1 MRIFVDT
8 NILVDLVCSREP
20 FLQEAQRLFTECV
33 AGNIDLVVSALSFVN
48 TVYIGKKY
56 GFVDIREKLYQIS
69 KIVDVVDLKGKTV
82 VEALNGTW
90 KDYEDAVQCKSA
102 ITICTDCIVT
112 RNKKDFTEADIPV
125 YTVAELL
132 KLLNN
137 VV

>member
-20 FLQEAQRLFTECV
+20 FLQDAQMLFAECV
-33 AGNIDLVVSALSFVN
+33 AGNIELAVSALSFVN

-69 KIVDVVDLKGKTV
+69 RFVDVVDLKGRTA

-90 KDYEDAVQCKSA
+90 RDYEDAVQCKSA
-102 ITICTDCIVT
+102 MNISADFIVT

-125 YTVAELL
+125 YTVAEIL
-132 KLLNN
+132 KLLN
-137 VV
+137 VI